1 MRWIRSELQPRRDP
15 AGKHIGF
22 IGIAHDITVAKQ
34 AEIDL
39 RLVNDRLES
48 LVADRTEQLRSR
60 EFS

>member
-1 MRWIRSELQPRRDP
+1 MDP

-22 IGIAHDITVAKQ
+22 IGVAHDITVAKQ

-48 LVADRTEQLRSR
+48 LVSDRTEQLRSR
-60 EFS
+60 DS